1 MYHLFQW
8 HVVLLVIAKR
18 YLYGTV
24 QAITISSNINDIV
37 MFLFAFF
44 HTNILLYE
52 ISLDLNAII
61 NGQIF

>member
-1 MYHLFQW
+1 
-8 HVVLLVIAKR
+8 
-18 YLYGTV
+18 LYGTV